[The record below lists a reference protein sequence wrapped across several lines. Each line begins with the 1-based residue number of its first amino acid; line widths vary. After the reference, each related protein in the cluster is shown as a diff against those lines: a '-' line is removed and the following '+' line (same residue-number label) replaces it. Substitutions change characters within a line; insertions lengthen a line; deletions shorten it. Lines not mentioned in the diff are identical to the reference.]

1 MKKSVLNLGV
11 GDMYKIAWIV
21 GAGFVFGQAIMNTS
35 KAMVDYVFDAIETRR
50 QKKEIQMIVENL
62 QKLVDE
68 LNENKNE
75 EES

>member
-11 GDMYKIAWIV
+11 RDMYKIAWIV
-21 GAGFVFGQAIMNTS
+21 GAGFVFGQAIIDTS

-50 QKKEIQMIVENL
+50 QKKEIKMTVETI
-62 QKLVDE
+62 QKWVE
-68 LNENKNE
+68 SVNENKNE